1 MIFKNWKSILSWAL
15 FMVAYNYAIYT
26 GKSEP
31 IVYTTG
37 LFAVFMSFAM
47 MFRADFTK
55 EMIAKL
61 IDNIKLGK
69 Q

>member
-1 MIFKNWKSILSWAL
+1 MKNWKSILSWSL
-15 FMVAYNYAIYT
+15 FMIAYNYSLYA
-26 GKSEP
+26 GKPEP

-47 MFRADFTK
+47 MFRSEFTT

-61 IDNIKLGK
+61 IDNIKIGK
-69 Q
+69 

>member
-1 MIFKNWKSILSWAL
+1 MKNWKSFISWLL
-15 FMVAYNYAIYT
+15 FMVAYNYSLYT
-26 GKSEP
+26 DKPEN

-47 MFRADFTK
+47 MFRSEFTT

-69 Q
+69 